1 MFTGLVLKVLV
12 ICQFALSRIPH
23 TRRSFLPLLDR
34 RFYCALEPSQMKNAF
49 QRFCLVSAL
58 SLSAA
63 ATLSPASFAQEL
75 SSTKGGLAGTIID
88 PTGAVVP
95 GAKVTITGG
104 EGARTTTTD
113 DAGHFAMGSLT
124 PGLYT
129 VSVEREGFKSDQA
142 KNLEVVIN
150 RTSTVSLT
158 LQPGA
163 IAETVQVD
171 ATATEIDTGSTAIGE
186 NLTDQFYSA
195 VPVSRN
201 VGSLFATAPGVV
213 NSGGA
218 GTSNPSIGGA
228 SGLENQYYA
237 DGVSIGDA
245 GYGGLGVYSPTY
257 GSLGTG
263 INLTF
268 IQEVQVKTGAFEPKY
283 GSADGGVIQIVTKSG
298 GTTYHGA
305 LSSYFAPEGM
315 SATQRY
321 ADNFGRVNV
330 HGRVFS
336 MPQYDAAAEIGGYIP
351 GNYTH
356 DKLFFYGAYNPALN
370 QNNWI
375 SPPTLPG
382 DLPSLANIGSFTN
395 SATINSWAAKVSFR
409 PTENF
414 TIDASAFG
422 DPSKTNAG
430 YGYVNQDTFPYYP
443 NINLT
448 NDTNFSR
455 WTYGSRSESLHI
467 TETPSATSEINI
479 SASAKT
485 SHFTE
490 TALYPGTFQIQDLS
504 TVLEPSE
511 FNAQGLGYF
520 QNPQTETYTFGIDGQ
535 KTVGFLGLQ
544 HTLSIGYNFLHD
556 IYDLTKGFT
565 GGTYAFPTLNAAGVA
580 TPGGLAGATAT
591 ATFQLQKV
599 ATGPG
604 TTPCPTNYCPLLN
617 GTQVF
622 LEQVGGIYS
631 NLTTPS
637 SKSYNVLYAND
648 NVAIGQR
655 VTVNAGIRWDQEQL
669 NGISQSYVFNDN
681 WSPRLGINFD
691 PKGDRK
697 SKIFFNWGRYTQQLS
712 EDAAIRSLGQELD
725 IYGANWTPQNDGS
738 GNVVLNAN
746 GTVTPVLDS
755 QHLISGV
762 AGAGSEGSSLSY
774 SGTAFPEL
782 IQPGTKL
789 DFEEEYVGGI
799 EKQVGGFNL
808 KARYTDRRLLR
819 ILEDQSGASPEGAQS
834 GFVGQS
840 FLIGNP
846 SATSDYFTNENET
859 AYTYNT
865 ALPNNGAP
873 ANCPQ
878 NYNQKP
884 TATDGRGI
892 GGPFINSAGVVAG
905 PGGVCGN
912 NGPNVGAPIPDGIP
926 DGEPN
931 PRRHYQA
938 VELEANKNFSHNF
951 LLRVNYRWAKLFGNY
966 EGLYRND
973 NGQSDP
979 GISSLFDFSQG
990 VLDMLGQQY
999 VPGFLDT
1006 DRRQVGNVYGSYVVP
1021 AGFAK
1026 HLTAGLGL
1034 RASSGQPITN
1044 FGAHPVY
1051 HTAGEIPLGGR
1062 GAFGRNA
1069 SNYQLDLHTDYPI
1082 KVRESYALK
1091 LAFDTFNV
1099 TDSRSLTAV
1108 DQDSAL
1114 SYGDPNVDFL
1124 KPLSFQRAF
1133 YGRGSVRF
1141 EF

>member
-1 MFTGLVLKVLV
+1 MMRVLRRSCLVL
-12 ICQFALSRIPH
+12 
-23 TRRSFLPLLDR
+23 
-34 RFYCALEPSQMKNAF
+34 
-49 QRFCLVSAL
+49 AL
-58 SLSAA
+58 SLSTSVLAP
-63 ATLSPASFAQEL
+63 SVISAQET
-75 SSTKGGLAGTIID
+75 SSTKGALAGQISD
-88 PTGAVVP
+88 PSGAVVA
-95 GAKVTITGG
+95 GAKVTVTGG
-104 EGARTTTTD
+104 EGARTVVTD
-113 DAGHFAMGSLT
+113 GAGRFAMGSLT

-129 VSVEREGFKSDQA
+129 VSVEAQGFKADQA
-142 KNLEVVIN
+142 KNIEVVIN
-150 RTSTVSLT
+150 RTGTVSLT
-158 LQPGA
+158 LQAGA
-163 IAETVQVD
+163 VAETVEVD
-171 ATATEIDTGSTAIGE
+171 ATTTEVDTGSTAIGE
-186 NLTDQFYSA
+186 NLTDTFYNA
-195 VPVSRN
+195 VPVARN
-201 VGSLFATAPGVV
+201 VGSLFATSPGVV
-213 NSGGA
+213 NGGGA

-283 GSADGGVIQIVTKSG
+283 GSADGGVVQIVTKSG
-298 GTTYHGA
+298 TTAFHGA
-305 LSSYFAPEGM
+305 LSSFFAPEGM
-315 SATQRY
+315 GATQRY
-321 ADNFGRVNV
+321 ADNYGRVNV

-382 DLPSLANIGSFTN
+382 DLPSLADTGSFTN
-395 SATINSWAAKVSFR
+395 SATINSWAAKLTFR

-422 DPSKTNAG
+422 DPSKTNVG

-448 NDTNFSR
+448 NDTSFSR
-455 WTYGSRSESLHI
+455 WAYGSRSESLHI
-467 TETPSATSEINI
+467 TDTPSATSEINL

-490 TALYPGTFQIQDLS
+490 TPLDPGTFQVQDYS
-504 TVLEPSE
+504 TVLQPSE
-511 FNAQGLGYF
+511 YNAQGLGYF

-535 KTVGFLGLQ
+535 KTVGFLGFQ
-544 HTLSIGYNFLHD
+544 HTLSVGYNFLHD
-556 IYDLTKGFT
+556 IYNLTKGYT
-565 GGTYAFPTLNAAGVA
+565 GGTYTFPTVNAAGVA
-580 TPGGLAGATAT
+580 TPAGLAGATAT
-591 ATFQLQKV
+591 ATFQLQAV
-599 ATGPG
+599 AAGDG
-604 TTPCPTNYCPLLN
+604 CPITYCPLLK
-617 GTQVF
+617 GTQVY
-622 LEQVGGIYS
+622 LEQVGGVYS
-631 NLTTPS
+631 SLVTPS
-637 SKSYNVLYAND
+637 SKSYNVLYGND
-648 NVAIGQR
+648 NVAIGSR
-655 VTVNAGIRWDQEQL
+655 VTINAGIRWDQEQL
-669 NGISQSYVFNDN
+669 NGVAQSYVFNDN

-697 SKIFFNWGRYTQQLS
+697 SKVFFNWGRYTQQLS

-725 IYGANWTPQNDGS
+725 IYGANWTPQTDGN
-738 GNVVLNAN
+738 GNVLTNAN
-746 GTVTPVLDS
+746 GTATPVLDS
-755 QHLISGV
+755 SHLISGIAA
-762 AGAGSEGSSLSY
+762 AGKEGSAISY

-782 IQPGTKL
+782 IQPRTKL

-846 SATSDYFTNENET
+846 SATSDYFTNEVET
-859 AYTYNT
+859 PYTYN
-865 ALPNNGAP
+865 ASLPNNGAP

-878 NYNQKP
+878 NYNQTP
-884 TATDGRGI
+884 TKTDGRGI

-905 PGGVCGN
+905 QGGVCGN
-912 NGPNVGAPIPDGIP
+912 NGANVGAPIPDGVP

-938 VELEANKNFSHNF
+938 IELEANKNFSHNF
-951 LLRVNYRWAKLFGNY
+951 LLRVNYRWAKLYGNY

-999 VPGFLDT
+999 VPGFLNT

-1051 HTAGEIPLGGR
+1051 HSPGEIPLGGR
-1062 GAFGRNA
+1062 GAYGRNA
-1069 SNYQLDLHTDYPI
+1069 SNYQADLHTDYPLKI
-1082 KVRESYALK
+1082 RESFSVK
-1091 LAFDTFNV
+1091 LAFDTFNI
-1099 TDSRSLTAV
+1099 TNSRSLAAV
-1108 DQDSAL
+1108 DQKSAL

-1133 YGRGSVRF
+1133 YGRGSVRI